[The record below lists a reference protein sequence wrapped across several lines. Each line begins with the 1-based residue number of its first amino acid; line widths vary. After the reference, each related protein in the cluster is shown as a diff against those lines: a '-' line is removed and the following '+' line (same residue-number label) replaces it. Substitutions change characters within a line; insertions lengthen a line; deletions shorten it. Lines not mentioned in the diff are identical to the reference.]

1 MSDEDLINTDQKDNL
16 DYNEDEADQALK
28 IMGKY
33 NTLPLYEQI
42 KLKIA
47 PPGKRPVVMRWFRSE
62 NAPSTRIQSLSDCLT
77 SVSKTLTS
85 QEIEE
90 VMEEMKIFR
99 QNEHQ
104 QGSDA

>member
-1 MSDEDLINTDQKDNL
+1 MSDKDLINTDQMDNF
-16 DYNEDEADQALK
+16 DYNEDEAGQALK

-42 KLKIA
+42 S
-47 PPGKRPVVMRWFRSE
+47 KRPVVMRWFRSE
-62 NAPSTRIQSLSDCLT
+62 NDPSTRIQSLSDCLT